1 MPGKPAVKKTAYDEI
16 RARLTQW
23 LLSGDVQ
30 VRSGP
35 EAGAVLG
42 WFDPA
47 APRRFLY
54 PEATG
59 YYLTFLAYLA
69 HRGFEL
75 DAIRIYAQQAADWLC
90 RRYVGDELQP
100 ARVYVDGDARADWR
114 SGYSFSFDLA
124 MMWRGI
130 ALSRA
135 ALLPSATASRALA
148 TIERHLVRFVPSS
161 GELRASI
168 PLLPGLGHASWASR
182 SGPFQT
188 KCAAALL
195 YSGAAA
201 PEKLQSPARATM
213 ARFCNWSAEA
223 FQPELLHHNLYFVE
237 GLLMAGAAE
246 RNQTYLRHAARAL
259 ERLVMAHWSWL
270 WDECSAFA
278 RSDGLAQ
285 ILRAGCL
292 LHAAGYLPKNPWSE
306 LLPRL
311 AATLSSYCGSGGVM
325 HFRRDGAGSLQHV
338 NVWSGLFAAQAL
350 SWYGQWEGSG
360 LSIHSVIWLV

>member
-1 MPGKPAVKKTAYDEI
+1 MPGKTRFGKAEAAEI
-16 RARLTQW
+16 SAQLTEW

-30 VRSGP
+30 VQSGP
-35 EAGAVLG
+35 DSGGVFG
-42 WFDPA
+42 WFEAA
-47 APRRFLY
+47 APQRFLY
-54 PEATG
+54 PEAAG
-59 YYLTFLAYLA
+59 YYLTFLASLA
-69 HRGFEL
+69 HQGSGL
-75 DAIRIYAQQAADWLC
+75 DGIRTHAQEAADWL
-90 RRYVGDELQP
+90 RRRCAGDELQP
-100 ARVYVDGDARADWR
+100 ARVYVDGDAGADWR
-114 SGYSFSFDLA
+114 SRYSFSFDLA

-135 ALLPSATASRALA
+135 ALLPPAFADRALA
-148 TIERHLVRFVPSS
+148 TVERHLARFVSSS

-168 PLLPGLGHASWASR
+168 PLAAGLPQASWASR

-195 YSGAAA
+195 YSGTAA
-201 PEKLQSPARATM
+201 PEKLQSPAQATL

-223 FQPELLHHNLYFVE
+223 FQPELLHHDLYFVE
-237 GLLMAGAAE
+237 GLLMAGVAQ
-246 RNQTYLRHAARAL
+246 RNKVYLRHAATAL

-270 WDECSAFA
+270 WDECSPFA

-292 LHAAGYLPKNPWSE
+292 LDAAGYLPKDPWSE

-311 AATLSSYCGSGGVM
+311 AATLSGYCGPGGAM
-325 HFRRDGAGSLQHV
+325 HFRRDSTGGLEHV

-350 SWYGQWEGSG
+350 SWYGQREESA
-360 LSIHSVIWLV
+360 LSIDSVSWLV